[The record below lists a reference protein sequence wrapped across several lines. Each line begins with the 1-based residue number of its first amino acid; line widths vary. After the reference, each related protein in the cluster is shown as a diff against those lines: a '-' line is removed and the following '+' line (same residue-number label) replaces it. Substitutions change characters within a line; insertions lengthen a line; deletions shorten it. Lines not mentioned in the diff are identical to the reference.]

1 MLMGPS
7 LTVPVVEQRLT
18 LGTWQQLVYIN
29 FDRIEKIR
37 EIMLQIIGE
46 F

>member
-7 LTVPVVEQRLT
+7 LTVPVVEHRLT
-18 LGTWQQLVYIN
+18 LGTWQQIVYIN

-37 EIMLQIIGE
+37 KIVLQIIGE